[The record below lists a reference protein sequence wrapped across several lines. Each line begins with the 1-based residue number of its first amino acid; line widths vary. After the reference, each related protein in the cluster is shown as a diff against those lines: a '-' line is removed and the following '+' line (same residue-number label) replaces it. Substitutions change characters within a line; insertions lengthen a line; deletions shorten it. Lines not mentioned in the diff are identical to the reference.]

1 MPKTPKTKL
10 KHPALPVPVQATG
23 NPWEPSGTFPATVP
37 LPNDVIITKVEGPYT
52 ERDRKLW
59 AFLVAAVW
67 EDLATTRIHE
77 MRVAKINAV
86 FEELGGDTSSGWI
99 WDSARR
105 LSRTIVEW
113 TEGADGSRIK
123 AEGISN
129 MMNARVS
136 KEARATGWLRFEIPA
151 LLGEVIKNPC
161 RFSRL
166 RLHFMIGLS
175 GKYAVTLYMLL
186 ESVANMETPVLDV
199 ELSKL
204 RQWLKVPEGKLNRWV
219 DVKRFAIE
227 PTLKQIN
234 GNSEAA
240 GFTVTMEEIKEG
252 RAVDRVRFIVAKS
265 EARLIEESNYQKE
278 PEKPAV
284 TAAPVLS
291 NPALHLPTSAY
302 EQAKKAAPS
311 LDIYELERQW
321 REWMKDKPVPDNP
334 SGAFV
339 NFCKSKIKKSAAA
352 TTDAAKRAEEEKRER
367 ARKRAEK
374 EKHERDRV
382 ELELSSKWFE
392 GLPDNV
398 KKLIGYEYFEQA
410 NTVDA
415 GLFKKKGYAYNP
427 FLVFVKL
434 NKWRGQSGT

>member
-10 KHPALPVPVQATG
+10 KQPALPLAVEATG
-23 NPWEPSGTFPATVP
+23 NPWEPSDAAPATVP

-67 EDLATTRIHE
+67 DDLDTTRIHE
-77 MRVAKINAV
+77 MRVAKINAI
-86 FEELGGDTSSGWI
+86 FEQLGGDTSSGWI

-186 ESVANMETPVLDV
+186 ESVANMNTPVLDAA
-199 ELSKL
+199 LPQL

-219 DVKRFAIE
+219 DIKRRAIE
-227 PTLKQIN
+227 PALKQIN
-234 GNSEAA
+234 DNPEAA
-240 GFTVTMEEIKEG
+240 GFTVTMEEIKES
-252 RAVDRVRFIVAKS
+252 RAVERVRFIVTKT
-265 EARLIEESNYQKE
+265 EARLTEEKTYHPT
-278 PEKPAV
+278 PEKPALP
-284 TAAPVLS
+284 AAPSASSGAYV
-291 NPALHLPTSAY
+291 LPTTAY
-302 EQAKKAAPS
+302 EQARKVAPNW
-311 LDIYELERQW
+311 DIYELERQW
-321 REWMKDKPVPDNP
+321 LVWMKGKPTPKNP

-339 NFCKSKIKKSAAA
+339 NFCKAK
-352 TTDAAKRAEEEKRER
+352 AKRQ
-367 ARKRAEK
+367 
-374 EKHERDRV
+374 
-382 ELELSSKWFE
+382 
-392 GLPDNV
+392 
-398 KKLIGYEYFEQA
+398 QA
-410 NTVDA
+410 
-415 GLFKKKGYAYNP
+415 
-427 FLVFVKL
+427 
-434 NKWRGQSGT
+434 

>member
-10 KHPALPVPVQATG
+10 KQPALPVPVQATG
-23 NPWEPSGTFPATVP
+23 NPWETSGTFPATVP
-37 LPNDVIITKVEGPYT
+37 LPNDVIITKIEGPYT

-67 EDLATTRIHE
+67 DDLGIPKIHGIRI
-77 MRVAKINAV
+77 AKINAV

-123 AEGISN
+123 GFG
-129 MMNARVS
+129 VS
-136 KEARATGWLRFEIPA
+136 SMLSAWVSPEARATGWLRFEISA

-166 RLHFMIGLS
+166 RIHFMIGLS

-186 ESVANMETPVLDV
+186 ESVANRDTPVLDV
-199 ELSKL
+199 ELAQL
-204 RQWLKVPEGKLNRWV
+204 RQWLKVPEGKLNEWF
-219 DVKRFAIE
+219 DLKRFAIS
-227 PTLKQIN
+227 PALKQIN
-234 GNSEAA
+234 DNPEAA
-240 GFTVTMEEIKEG
+240 GFTVAMEEIKEG
-252 RAVDRVRFIVAKS
+252 RAVNRVRFIVAKS
-265 EARLIEESNYQKE
+265 EARITEESNYHKE
-278 PEKPAV
+278 PEKPEITAV
-284 TAAPVLS
+284 HAVS
-291 NPALHLPTSAY
+291 NTVLHLPTSAY

-321 REWMKDKPVPDNP
+321 REWMKDKPVPDNL

-339 NFCKSKIKKSAAA
+339 NFCKSKAKKSASP
-352 TTDAAKRAEEEKRER
+352 TTDAAKRAEEEKLER

-382 ELELSSKWFE
+382 ELELSTKWFE

-415 GLFKKKGYAYNP
+415 GFFKKKGYAYTP